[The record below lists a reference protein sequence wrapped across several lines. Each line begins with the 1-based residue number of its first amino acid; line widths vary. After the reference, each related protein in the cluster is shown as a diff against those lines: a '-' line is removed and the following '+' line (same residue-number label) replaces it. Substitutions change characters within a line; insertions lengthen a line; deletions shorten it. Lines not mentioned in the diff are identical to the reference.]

1 MIEFVDL
8 SEDSRQKER
17 LFLQLVKLEKKK
29 KLEKEVSPVS
39 SPDLYFT

>member
-29 KLEKEVSPVS
+29 LEKEVSSVS